1 MEHAGVLR
9 CLEAIERQAG
19 KRADEGLSKWSFF
32 LGVFNV
38 ILLAYCFGAHRAQF
52 WIIYLVESVV
62 IYPIKYAK
70 LAQNNRTAYFLDF
83 CWVANFAAFAVIL
96 SLFFN
101 WWIAAPSAIQSPAR
115 HLGAKGKTKDR

>member
-1 MEHAGVLR
+1 MPTESSANEASPVRERRKSDYSAVEHAGVLR

-83 CWVANFAAFAVIL
+83 CWVANFTAFAVITV
-96 SLFFN
+96 FTN
-101 WWIAAPSAIQSPAR
+101 Q
-115 HLGAKGKTKDR
+115 